1 MGSAGRSDDE
11 VRRLMQQ
18 YEDALYRQ
26 SAALREQKESQRD
39 AILAKLAARKK
50 MKEESTRE
58 TAVTRELQ
66 QILHDQV
73 IENIIYV
80 YIYNTLF
87 AAIGHHE
94 CMYTSFLLLNFW
106 YFQLITFL
114 ENRDLLHFGKF

>member
-1 MGSAGRSDDE
+1 MGSTGRSDDE

-50 MKEESTRE
+50 MKEETTRE

-73 IENIIYV
+73 DMV
-80 YIYNTLF
+80 
-87 AAIGHHE
+87 E
-94 CMYTSFLLLNFW
+94 C
-106 YFQLITFL
+106 I
-114 ENRDLLHFGKF
+114 

>member
-1 MGSAGRSDDE
+1 MFSPQEVLWKAQLADLQKAMGATGKSDDE
-11 VRRLMQQ
+11 VRRLMEQ

-66 QILHDQV
+66 QILQDQV
-73 IENIIYV
+73 I
-80 YIYNTLF
+80 
-87 AAIGHHE
+87 
-94 CMYTSFLLLNFW
+94 
-106 YFQLITFL
+106 
-114 ENRDLLHFGKF
+114 